1 MEFPTLRPT
10 LQIKEIDLVGNNKG
24 GISCMFLEE
33 QLQGLIEGK
42 IVGAKFPY
50 DTNNEQEI
58 EAHIRRLFHRINR
71 IPNVVCEAEWN
82 HFGSGYAS
90 FVEFFIYQ
98 KEDTKVIEEKHGIQE
113 VRTDGLIIDICRLA
127 PVAIMGE
134 DDRYK
139 TIRIET
145 NEVVSGAYGSLLGD
159 PMQIQLSEKFQSL
172 AEKLKQCLTEFEYEL
187 LKSEDINQPLPF
199 KTKIQTIYRKP
210 KEYLVADA
218 IFYWED

>member
-1 MEFPTLRPT
+1 
-10 LQIKEIDLVGNNKG
+10 
-24 GISCMFLEE
+24 MFSNE
-33 QLQGLIEGK
+33 QLQDLIEGK
-42 IVGAKFPY
+42 IVGNKFPY

-71 IPNVVCEAEWN
+71 IPNLVCEAEWN

-90 FVEFFIYQ
+90 FVEFFCYR
-98 KEDTKVIEEKHGIQE
+98 KEDVIVVEEKYGRREIK
-113 VRTDGLIIDICRLA
+113 TDGIIIDICRLA

-145 NEVVSGAYGSLLGD
+145 NEVVGGAYGSLLGGPNPLD
-159 PMQIQLSEKFQSL
+159 LSEKFQTI
-172 AEKLKQCLTEFEYEL
+172 AEKLKQALKEFDYEL
-187 LKSEDINQPLPF
+187 LEAEKINQPLSF
-199 KTKIQTIYRKP
+199 QTKIPTIYREP
-210 KEYLVADA
+210 REYLVMDA

>member
-1 MEFPTLRPT
+1 MFS
-10 LQIKEIDLVGNNKG
+10 NK
-24 GISCMFLEE
+24 
-33 QLQGLIEGK
+33 QLQDLIEGK
-42 IVGAKFPY
+42 IVGNKFPY

-71 IPNVVCEAEWN
+71 IPNLVCEAEWD

-90 FVEFFIYQ
+90 FVEFYCYQ
-98 KEDTKVIEEKHGIQE
+98 KKDEKVIEEKYGIRE
-113 VRTDGLIIDICRLA
+113 IKTEGIIIDISRLA

-145 NEVVSGAYGSLLGD
+145 NEVVSGAYGSLLGN
-159 PMQIQLSEKFQSL
+159 PLQINVSEKFDTIAQKVKQALEEFDYELVKL
-172 AEKLKQCLTEFEYEL
+172 AEM
-187 LKSEDINQPLPF
+187 NQPLSF
-199 KTKIQTIYRKP
+199 QTKIPTFYREP
-210 KEYLVADA
+210 REYLVMDA